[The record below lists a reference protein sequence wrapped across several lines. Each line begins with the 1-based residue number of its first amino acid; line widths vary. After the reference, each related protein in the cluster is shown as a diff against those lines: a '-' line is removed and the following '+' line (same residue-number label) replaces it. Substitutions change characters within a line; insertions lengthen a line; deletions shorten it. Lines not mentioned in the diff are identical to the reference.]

1 MCISYYRLLY
11 CTPCIFFIVPDFS
24 LKKLSLLKWTDS
36 NGQPQEL
43 RLLDELSARWQEVG
57 DLLELSPSRLDGI
70 EVQRRCDARMCCRDV
85 LLDWL
90 KMDEGSYSVNWDG
103 MLCLLKDMKLSALA
117 RILQEALEHYH
128 H

>member
-1 MCISYYRLLY
+1 MYL
-11 CTPCIFFIVPDFS
+11 FIVPDFS
-24 LKKLSLLKWTDS
+24 IKKLTLLIWTDS

-43 RLLDELSARWQEVG
+43 RLRDELSARWQEAG
-57 DLLELSPSRLDGI
+57 DLLGLSPSRLVGI
-70 EVQRRCDARMCCRDV
+70 EVQRHCDARMCCREV

-90 KMDEGSYSVNWDG
+90 KMDGGSYSVNWDG
-103 MLCLLKDMKLSALA
+103 MLCLLKDIKLSALA